1 MVDQEE
7 WMDVRSL
14 WKEGHTIRVICR
26 LTGMSRNTVRG
37 VIRSDGPRAYQREP
51 GLTKLSPF
59 EDYVRGRLEETA
71 LSGVR
76 ILEEIRGMGYAGSV
90 QM

>member
-1 MVDQEE
+1 
-7 WMDVRSL
+7 MDVRSL